1 MKFWIQ
7 TVCLTLL
14 MVAMGGCAGKNLT
27 SKTPKVAPNLP
38 PVTSIKTLSDLT
50 SVGFEW
56 KMVPS
61 QEIEGYHL
69 YRLEPGKEQK
79 LKRVATIA
87 DRYSS
92 HYVDTKLKPG
102 QEYVYQMST
111 YNKEGFESKQSE
123 PVRVRTKP
131 VPESVSFVRAIA
143 NLPKR
148 VKLIWRPHQN
158 SQVSAYIIERAVVR
172 EPNNWTKIATV
183 ENRLSAEYMDKD
195 LKDGEV
201 YIYRVRVKLC
211 NGIITGPSTAVKA
224 ITKPL
229 PLPPMGLHATIDKP
243 KKIHLEWQPSPT
255 KDVVYYKVYRSPFS
269 SAFYSY
275 RAKTDKITYDDIVD
289 EDGKI
294 YYYKVTAVDKDG
306 LESPI
311 SEVPVMGSTLSK
323 PATPTITDARVVD
336 NHAILRWNSN
346 DKRTK
351 SYVVVRNHW
360 EGLIKRK
367 REFINISKTDFMDT
381 MMQPGTRYTY
391 RVMAVDK
398 YGIRSEPSEP
408 VELFIEDIH

>member
-1 MKFWIQ
+1 
-7 TVCLTLL
+7 
-14 MVAMGGCAGKNLT
+14 MVVMGGCAGKNIS
-27 SKTPKVAPNLP
+27 SKRAKVAPNLP
-38 PVTSIKTLSDLT
+38 QVTSIKTLTDLT

-61 QEIEGYHL
+61 TEIEGYHL
-69 YRLEPGKEQK
+69 YRLESGKGQK

-102 QEYVYQMST
+102 HEYVYQMST
-111 YNKEGFESKQSE
+111 YNKEGFESKQSK

-131 VPESVSFVRAIA
+131 LPESVSFVRAIA

-148 VKLIWRPHQN
+148 VKLIWRPHQS

-172 EPNNWTKIATV
+172 EPDNWIKIATV
-183 ENRLSAEYMDKD
+183 NDRLSAEYMDKD

-211 NGIITGPSTAVKA
+211 NGLISEPSSAVKA

-229 PLPPMGLHATIDKP
+229 PLPPESIHATIDRP

-269 SAFYSY
+269 SAFYIY
-275 RAKTDKITYDDIVD
+275 RAKTNRVFYDDMVD

-306 LESPI
+306 LESPMPK
-311 SEVPVMGSTLSK
+311 VPVMGSTLPK
-323 PATPTITDARVVD
+323 PATPTITDARVFD
-336 NHAILRWNSN
+336 NHAILQWKSN
-346 DKRTK
+346 DSRTK
-351 SYVVVRNHW
+351 SFVVVRNHW
-360 EGLIKRK
+360 EGLVKKK
-367 REFINISKTDFMDT
+367 REFINISKNSFSDN
-381 MMQPGTRYTY
+381 MMQLGVRYMY
-391 RVMAVDK
+391 QVIAVDR

-408 VELFIEDIH
+408 VELFIEETN

>member
-1 MKFWIQ
+1 MI
-7 TVCLTLL
+7 VI
-14 MVAMGGCAGKNLT
+14 GGCSSKNIT

-38 PVTSIKTLSDLT
+38 QVTSIKTLTDLT

-61 QEIEGYHL
+61 QEIEGYNL
-69 YRLEPGKEQK
+69 YRLELGKEKK

-102 QEYVYQMST
+102 REYVYQMST

-123 PVRVRTKP
+123 PVRVSTKP

-158 SQVSAYIIERAVVR
+158 PQVMAYIVERSVVR
-172 EPNNWTKIATV
+172 EPYDWTKIATV

-201 YIYRVRVKLC
+201 YIYRIRVKLC

-229 PLPPMGLHATIDKP
+229 PLPPQELHATIDKP
-243 KKIHLEWQPSPT
+243 KKIYLEWQPSPT

-269 SAFYSY
+269 SAFYRY
-275 RAKTDKITYDDIVD
+275 RAKTESVNYNDIVD

-306 LESPI
+306 LESPMP
-311 SEVPVMGSTLSK
+311 EVPVMGSTLPK
-323 PATPTITDARVVD
+323 PFTPTIIDAKVVD
-336 NHAILRWNSN
+336 NNAVLRWKSN
-346 DKRTK
+346 DNRTK

-360 EGLIKRK
+360 EGLIKKK
-367 REFINISKTDFMDT
+367 REFVNISKTDFMDT
-381 MMQPGTRYTY
+381 MMQPGTKYTY
-391 RVMAVDK
+391 RIIAVDK

-408 VELFIEDIH
+408 VELFIEETH